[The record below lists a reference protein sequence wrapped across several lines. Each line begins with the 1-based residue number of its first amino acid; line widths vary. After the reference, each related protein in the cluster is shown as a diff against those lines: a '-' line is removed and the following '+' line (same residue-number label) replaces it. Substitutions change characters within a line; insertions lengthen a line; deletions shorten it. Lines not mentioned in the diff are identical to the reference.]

1 MLVLF
6 LPLIV
11 IYNIGHLM
19 FNFDIILKNE
29 HNLVDNKSLYHGFFN
44 SIIKI
49 VSVLIITSVVF
60 VISFS
65 YLIHHYQL
73 ATTTVEYIVILGLST
88 LLVNFGLLWIF
99 YCVYIRKENNT
110 YKNHQNIMEEIKNLS
125 NIDSET
131 IKEMIYQISLLKG
144 VYHFSNPKLNDF
156 IERNR
161 IQILEKWNKLCDTW
175 NKQLELKSVDLDYDF
190 KSKQNHL
197 IEWINNNTILFHSI
211 VNHECINLITDN
223 ELNEIFSNPNITL
236 KDFQNQLAKFK
247 INLTIQKEHDRLKKV
262 KMNKNQEWINQQY
275 DLLNKNEYF
284 KYIHFYELNNWIV
297 LLDEFNHDYK
307 DSDDVKNK
315 TWIAKIEESKLKLH
329 NISQNIQQLLEKLE
343 HVSKKL
349 VESEKWIKYIAQ
361 NKYTNLIEDYELV
374 KTEYLEAKST
384 IYNIV
389 NDSHLLSHDKLDK
402 INKLFIELELKL
414 NDFFNKQ
421 EKEKHIV
428 MDL

>member
-1 MLVLF
+1 
-6 LPLIV
+6 
-11 IYNIGHLM
+11 M

-284 KYIHFYELNNWIV
+284 KYIHFYELNNWVV

>member
-1 MLVLF
+1 
-6 LPLIV
+6 
-11 IYNIGHLM
+11 M

-29 HNLVDNKSLYHGFFN
+29 YNLVDNKSLYHGFFN

-131 IKEMIYQISLLKG
+131 IKEMIYHISLLKG
-144 VYHFSNPKLNDF
+144 VYHFSNLKLNDF

-247 INLTIQKEHDRLKKV
+247 INLTIQKEHDR
-262 KMNKNQEWINQQY
+262 
-275 DLLNKNEYF
+275 
-284 KYIHFYELNNWIV
+284 
-297 LLDEFNHDYK
+297 
-307 DSDDVKNK
+307 
-315 TWIAKIEESKLKLH
+315 
-329 NISQNIQQLLEKLE
+329 
-343 HVSKKL
+343 
-349 VESEKWIKYIAQ
+349 
-361 NKYTNLIEDYELV
+361 
-374 KTEYLEAKST
+374 
-384 IYNIV
+384 
-389 NDSHLLSHDKLDK
+389 
-402 INKLFIELELKL
+402 
-414 NDFFNKQ
+414 
-421 EKEKHIV
+421 
-428 MDL
+428 MD

>member
-11 IYNIGHLM
+11 IYNIGHIM

-414 NDFFNKQ
+414 NNFFNKQ

>member
-11 IYNIGHLM
+11 IYNIGHIM

-421 EKEKHIV
+421 EKEKYIV

>member
-1 MLVLF
+1 
-6 LPLIV
+6 
-11 IYNIGHLM
+11 
-19 FNFDIILKNE
+19 
-29 HNLVDNKSLYHGFFN
+29 
-44 SIIKI
+44 
-49 VSVLIITSVVF
+49 
-60 VISFS
+60 
-65 YLIHHYQL
+65 
-73 ATTTVEYIVILGLST
+73 
-88 LLVNFGLLWIF
+88 
-99 YCVYIRKENNT
+99 
-110 YKNHQNIMEEIKNLS
+110 MEEIKNLS

-131 IKEMIYQISLLKG
+131 IKEMIYHISLLKG

-297 LLDEFNHDYK
+297 LLDEFNYDYK

-414 NDFFNKQ
+414 NNFFNKQ